1 MPREMTI
8 DKTIDKQ
15 ALLAGHPM
23 FGQLSPEERDR
34 LVTYMRVARHPRR
47 TVLFR
52 KGDPGTNMMV
62 VLRGRVKICTHS
74 EDGKELVLNLVNP
87 GEVFGEIA
95 LLDGSDRT
103 ADAVT
108 LDECELLVL
117 ERRDFVPFL
126 SRHPEACMKLFRVLC
141 ERIRRTSELLEE
153 ALFLEGPSR
162 LAKRLVR
169 LAEVFG
175 KPVQRGI
182 RIDLR
187 LSQQQL
193 GSMVGMSRES
203 MNKQLGQWRREEL
216 VELEDGYITILDLER
231 LREL

>member
-1 MPREMTI
+1 MPRETP
-8 DKTIDKQ
+8 IDKQ
-15 ALLAGHPM
+15 SVLAAHPL
-23 FGQLSPEERDR
+23 FGQLRPEERER
-34 LVTYMRVARHPRR
+34 LVTYMRVARYPAR

-52 KGDPGTNMMV
+52 KGEPGTNMMV

-87 GEVFGEIA
+87 GDVFGEIA

-117 ERRDFVPFL
+117 ERRDFMPFL
-126 SRHPEACMKLFRVLC
+126 ARHPEACMRLFAVLC
-141 ERIRRTSELLEE
+141 ERVRRTSELLEE
-153 ALFLEGPSR
+153 ALFLEGASR

-175 KPVQRGI
+175 EPVEGGI
-182 RIDLR
+182 RVSLR

-193 GSMVGMSRES
+193 GNMVGMSRES
-203 MNKQLGQWRREEL
+203 MNKQLKQWRRDRL
-216 VELEDGYITILDLER
+216 IRMDDGYITITDLDR
-231 LREL
+231 LREI

>member
-1 MPREMTI
+1 MATELTI
-8 DKTIDKQ
+8 EKQ
-15 ALLAGHPM
+15 AVLAGHPM

-47 TVLFR
+47 AVLFR

-74 EDGKELVLNLVNP
+74 DDGKELVLNIVNP

-108 LDECELLVL
+108 LDDCELLIL

-126 SRHPEACMKLFRVLC
+126 GRHPEACMKLFRVLC

-175 KPVQRGI
+175 KPVRKGV

-216 VELEDGYITILDLER
+216 IEFEDGHITIRDLDR
-231 LREL
+231 LRGL

>member
-1 MPREMTI
+1 MAAEA
-8 DKTIDKQ
+8 TIDKQ
-15 ALLAGHPM
+15 AVLAGHLM
-23 FGQLSPEERDR
+23 FGQLSADERDR

-108 LDECELLVL
+108 LEECELLVL

-126 SRHPEACMKLFRVLC
+126 GRHPEACMKLFRVLC

-175 KPVQRGI
+175 KPVARGI

-203 MNKQLGQWRREEL
+203 MNKLLGQWRRDNLIEFD
-216 VELEDGYITILDLER
+216 DGYITIRDLDG
-231 LREL
+231 LREV